1 MGRFEE
7 NDIRVLLVDGK
18 IAHTH
23 FRHVLAFADK
33 TTLHRNLVVAFEKPR
48 QVSCRFDLFN
58 RVEIGVGNAGHSPVT
73 QVKNQVLSRF
83 DGARE
88 CDAVLF
94 GNDARIA
101 YAALAFDSKDQGQR
115 AVVMAPPVPIALHAT
130 PEFAGVATREGSLA
144 DILPRDL
151 LLK

>member
-7 NDIRVLLVDGK
+7 NDIRVLFVDGN

-23 FRHVLAFADK
+23 FRHVLAFADES
-33 TTLHRNLVVAFEKPR
+33 TLHRNLVVAFDKPR
-48 QVSCRFDLFN
+48 QVSRWFDLFN
-58 RVEIGVGNAGHSPVT
+58 RVEIGIGNAGHSPVT

-94 GNDARIA
+94 GNDAGIA
-101 YAALAFDSKDQGQR
+101 YAALAFDSEDQGKR
-115 AVVMAPPVPIALHAT
+115 AVVMAPPVPLALHAA
-130 PEFAGVATREGSLA
+130 PIFAGVAAREGGFA